1 MKIGKDLK
9 KIIRQLLSVFHILK
23 KKLYLAYISKINSN
37 FEKKKILLMI
47 PNVDKEGWNYLA
59 VKNYLHYYMVNRL
72 HSFKTEKK
80 LKYHEEV
87 CKNRDFCGIVVP
99 SQ

>member
-1 MKIGKDLK
+1 
-9 KIIRQLLSVFHILK
+9 
-23 KKLYLAYISKINSN
+23 
-37 FEKKKILLMI
+37 MI